1 MNIVSLFPTAV
12 GRFKFGRKLTEDEY
26 AFMVGQE
33 KKANVGNTTS
43 KDRKILE
50 HEKFK
55 DLREF
60 VDASIHNYFDEVI
73 KPEFDVKLRITQSWL
88 NYTEPGQYH
97 HKHAHPNSVLSAVFY
112 VDADPEVD
120 KIYFYTPRTYKQID
134 FKPREWN
141 LFNSES
147 WWLSI
152 DSGDLVVFPSHFQH
166 SVEVKSGNNT
176 RISLALNTFPTGYV
190 GDDDSLT
197 GLHL

>member
-1 MNIVSLFPTAV
+1 MNIISLFPTPV
-12 GRFKFGRKLTEDEY
+12 GQFNFGRKLTDEEY
-26 AFMVGQE
+26 AFMSEQE
-33 KKANVGNTTS
+33 KKPNEGNTTS

-50 HEKFK
+50 HEKFN

-60 VDASIHNYFDEVI
+60 ITSSLQEYFDGVI

-120 KIYFYTPRTYKQID
+120 KIYFYNNHGYRQIS
-134 FKPREWN
+134 FKAREWN

-147 WWLSI
+147 WWLPVG
-152 DSGDLVVFPSHFQH
+152 SGDLVVFPSHFQH
-166 SVEVKSGNNT
+166 SVEVKSGTNT

-190 GDDDSLT
+190 GDEDSLT

>member
-1 MNIVSLFPTAV
+1 MNIVSLFPTPV
-12 GRFKFGRKLTEDEY
+12 GQFKFARKLTDGEY
-26 AFMVGQE
+26 AFMSEQE
-33 KKANVGNTTS
+33 KKPNMGNTTS

-50 HEKFK
+50 HEQFK

-60 VDASIHNYFDEVI
+60 VDESIHKYFDEVI

-120 KIYFYTPRTYKQID
+120 KIYFYSTRTYKQIS
-134 FKPREWN
+134 FKPRDWN

-147 WWLSI
+147 WWLPVS
-152 DSGDLVVFPSHFQH
+152 SGDLVVFPSHFEH

-176 RISLALNTFPTGYV
+176 RISLALNTFPVGYV

>member
-1 MNIVSLFPTAV
+1 MNIVSLFPTPV
-12 GRFKFGRKLTEDEY
+12 GRFKFDRKFTDDEY
-26 AFMVGQE
+26 AFMANQE
-33 KKANVGNTTS
+33 KKPNEGNTTS

-50 HEKFK
+50 HEQFK

-60 VDASIHNYFDEVI
+60 VDASIHEYFDSI
-73 KPEFDVKLRITQSWL
+73 HKPEFDVKLRITQSWL

-97 HKHAHPNSVLSAVFY
+97 HRHSHPNSVLSAVFY
-112 VDADPEVD
+112 IDADPKVD
-120 KIYFYTPRTYKQID
+120 KIFFYNNHGYRQIS
-134 FKPREWN
+134 FKTRDWN
-141 LFNSES
+141 VFNSES
-147 WWLSI
+147 WWLPV

>member
-1 MNIVSLFPTAV
+1 VNIISLFPTPV
-12 GRFKFGRKLTEDEY
+12 GQFNFGRKLTDEEY
-26 AFMVGQE
+26 AFMSEQE
-33 KKANVGNTTS
+33 KKPNEGNTTS

-50 HEKFK
+50 HEKFN

-60 VDASIHNYFDEVI
+60 ITSSLQEYFDGVI

-120 KIYFYTPRTYKQID
+120 KIYFYNNHGYRQIS
-134 FKPREWN
+134 FKAREWN

-147 WWLSI
+147 WWLPVG
-152 DSGDLVVFPSHFQH
+152 SGDLVVFPSHFQH
-166 SVEVKSGNNT
+166 SVEVKSGTNT

-190 GDDDSLT
+190 GDEDSLT